1 MGMINIRWSVAQA
14 GDETSNGQPSVKRL
28 LLIKLRY
35 LGDVVLSTPVLPPL
49 RKQFP
54 DAKITFLVN
63 PGTVAVLQGNPYLD
77 EVWVLPRQ
85 SWWQQLRFFQR
96 AARGFCLSV
105 ATSTTIHCCALSRT
119 TYMQPCPSSTP

>member
-63 PGTVAVLQGNPYLD
+63 PGTAAVLQGNPRSQPACSQID
-77 EVWVLPRQ
+77 TLPLSASMPTR
-85 SWWQQLRFFQR
+85 
-96 AARGFCLSV
+96 LSV
-105 ATSTTIHCCALSRT
+105 FL
-119 TYMQPCPSSTP
+119 TPI